1 MNNGSINQT
10 IMNNGVSTGYFNLE
24 RGARQGDPLSPY
36 LFILCLETLFIQ
48 IRNDKSIRGFKFRK
62 IEIKLRSF
70 ADDVTFLV
78 KDTQSLRKI
87 LKLIKRYGTFSSLN
101 MSVEKCEACWIG

>member
-1 MNNGSINQT
+1 MESQQDI
-10 IMNNGVSTGYFNLE
+10 FNLE

-36 LFILCLETLFIQ
+36 LFILCLETFFIQ

-62 IEIKLRSF
+62 IEIKLTSF
-70 ADDVTFLV
+70 AGDVTFLV

-87 LKLIKRYGTFSSLN
+87 LKLIKKLWNILFS
-101 MSVEKCEACWIG
+101 